1 MSKEFDAHQHLKHI
15 PPGTQFDDSEPRSGR
30 IFIAAIVSVVSII
43 VTITGVYTYYSW
55 YRSKVLFERQLS
67 PASVE
72 LKTIRSVEDQTL
84 NTYGYVDKD
93 KVIVRLPIA
102 RAMEFV
108 AGESAEGK
116 EKYPVLAKPLPK
128 PEDLAAAAAVPAP
141 GAAATTPIAP
151 VLPVTVQPAKE
162 KH

>member
-30 IFIAAIVSVVSII
+30 IFIAAIISVVSVI

-72 LKTIRSVEDQTL
+72 LKAIRSVEDQTL

-102 RAMEFV
+102 RAMDFV

-141 GAAATTPIAP
+141 GTVAVPAAAIPVAP
-151 VLPVTVQPAKE
+151 VLPAKE